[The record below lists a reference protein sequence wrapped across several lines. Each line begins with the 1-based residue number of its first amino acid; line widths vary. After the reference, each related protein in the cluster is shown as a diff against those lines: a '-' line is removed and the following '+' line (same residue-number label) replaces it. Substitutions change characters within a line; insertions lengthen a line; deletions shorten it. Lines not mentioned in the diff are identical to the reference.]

1 MKKKLMSTRWWL
13 VGPPT
18 LAYQSLIN
26 YSCDWDLPKL
36 INWNW
41 SLNFYFLFAFCHT
54 QYWDSSV
61 ADASPD
67 RPEGME
73 CGVDSIICIVDW
85 TYVACA
91 QSPSKEEAA
100 LNNISL
106 FIRPTEVGVNVN
118 DGLNYVLHL
127 GTQMIMMM
135 ATEYDTGYFTNINI
149 VGLSSLDLC

>member
-1 MKKKLMSTRWWL
+1 
-13 VGPPT
+13 
-18 LAYQSLIN
+18 
-26 YSCDWDLPKL
+26 
-36 INWNW
+36 
-41 SLNFYFLFAFCHT
+41 
-54 QYWDSSV
+54 
-61 ADASPD
+61 
-67 RPEGME
+67 ME

-127 GTQMIMMM
+127 GTQMMMMM

-149 VGLSSLDLC
+149 VGLSSVDLC